1 MQFSFTYPMAGG
13 DHDPALTTRD
23 GMRSVLEAAEAGG
36 FGAVGFTDH
45 PIPSRR
51 WLEAGGHNALDP
63 FAALAFC
70 AAVTE
75 QIRLMTNVV
84 VVPYRNPFLLA
95 KMVAT
100 VDVLSDGRTILG
112 AGTGYLRAEYRA
124 LGVEFDE
131 RNELFDEALD
141 TILAAWSGDEVTF
154 EGRHFTASSNRAH
167 PEPVQQPHPP
177 IWIGGNSGRARQ
189 RVASKGQGWIPFPTS
204 PQLATTARTAPL
216 ETRDDLVPMLD
227 DLWHRLEA
235 AGRDPAVDVHFVC
248 PDGGSPAS
256 DDFGVDAH
264 LAGLAALEELGVTWV
279 GVPVPG
285 DPLDRT
291 VEALH
296 RYGEEIIDGS

>member
-1 MQFSFTYPMAGG
+1 
-13 DHDPALTTRD
+13 
-23 GMRSVLEAAEAGG
+23 
-36 FGAVGFTDH
+36 
-45 PIPSRR
+45 
-51 WLEAGGHNALDP
+51 
-63 FAALAFC
+63 
-70 AAVTE
+70 
-75 QIRLMTNVV
+75 
-84 VVPYRNPFLLA
+84 
-95 KMVAT
+95 
-100 VDVLSDGRTILG
+100 
-112 AGTGYLRAEYRA
+112 
-124 LGVEFDE
+124 
-131 RNELFDEALD
+131 
-141 TILAAWSGDEVTF
+141 VTF

-227 DLWHRLEA
+227 DLWQRLES
-235 AGRDPAVDVHFVC
+235 AGRDSTVDVHFVC
-248 PDGGSPAS
+248 PDGGSPAN
-256 DDFGVDAH
+256 DDFSVDAH

-285 DPLDRT
+285 DPLART

>member
-1 MQFSFTYPMAGG
+1 
-13 DHDPALTTRD
+13 
-23 GMRSVLEAAEAGG
+23 
-36 FGAVGFTDH
+36 
-45 PIPSRR
+45 
-51 WLEAGGHNALDP
+51 
-63 FAALAFC
+63 
-70 AAVTE
+70 
-75 QIRLMTNVV
+75 
-84 VVPYRNPFLLA
+84 
-95 KMVAT
+95 MVAT

-141 TILAAWSGDEVTF
+141 TILAVWSGDEVTF
-154 EGRHFTASSNRAH
+154 EGRHFTASSNQAH

-256 DDFGVDAH
+256 EDFDVDAH
-264 LAGLAALEELGVTWV
+264 LTGLAALEELGVTWV
-279 GVPVPG
+279 GIPVPA

-296 RYGEEIIDGS
+296 RYGEEVIDGS